1 LTRVEQKIQ
10 QQQGAPLMRVEN
22 LKTYLYTSKG
32 VVKAVDDVSF
42 DIMKGEILG
51 IVGESGSGKTMTALS
66 LMRLIPTPPA
76 KIVSGKI
83 ELDGEDLVSLPENK
97 MREIRGSKISMVFQD
112 PLTSLNPLMKVGSQ
126 IGEVLRVHNKQTTK
140 DEANQRAVE
149 LLKMVEIP
157 EAETRASQY
166 PFELSG
172 GMRQRVMIAIALAAN
187 PELIIADE
195 PTTNLDATIQA
206 QVLSLLKSAREKQG
220 TSILVIT
227 HNLGIIAWI
236 CDRVAVMYAGRVVE
250 SGPTKLVLEN
260 PLHPYTK
267 ALLKSVPRIDNE
279 RGKLETIPGEVPKLM
294 RLAPSCH
301 FNPRCPFAMSV
312 CTTTD
317 PMMVQAEPNHWVSC
331 FLFSEGKESKQEG
344 S

>member
-1 LTRVEQKIQ
+1 MEVQ
-10 QQQGAPLMRVEN
+10 N

-32 VVKAVDDVSF
+32 IVKAVDDVSF
-42 DIMKGEILG
+42 DIQKGEILG

-76 KIVSGKI
+76 KIVSGKMF
-83 ELDGEDLVSLPENK
+83 LDGEDLVSLTEDK
-97 MREIRGSKISMVFQD
+97 MREIRGSKLSMVFQD
-112 PLTSLNPLMKVGSQ
+112 PLTSLNPLMKVGAQ
-126 IGEVLRVHNKQTTK
+126 IGEVMRVHDKKTTK
-140 DEANQRAVE
+140 EEAHSRAVE
-149 LLKMVEIP
+149 LLKLVGIP

-172 GMRQRVMIAIALAAN
+172 GMRQRVMIAIALAAK

-227 HNLGIIAWI
+227 HNLGIVAWI

-250 SGPTKLVLEN
+250 LGPTKLVLQN
-260 PLHPYTK
+260 PLHPYTQ
-267 ALLKSVPRIDNE
+267 ALLKSVPRVDDE
-279 RGKLETIPGEVPKLM
+279 RGKLETIPGEVPKLVG
-294 RLAPSCH
+294 LVPSCH
-301 FNPRCPFAMSV
+301 FHPRCPYVMSV
-312 CTTTD
+312 CTSTD
-317 PMMVQAEPNHWVSC
+317 PSMIEAEPTHWVSC
-331 FLFSEGKESKQEG
+331 FLFSGKEKKP
-344 S
+344 

>member
-1 LTRVEQKIQ
+1 VEVQ
-10 QQQGAPLMRVEN
+10 N

-32 VVKAVDDVSF
+32 IVKAVDDVSF
-42 DIMKGEILG
+42 DIQRGEILG

-76 KIVSGKI
+76 RIVSGKML
-83 ELDGEDLVSLPENK
+83 LDGEDLVSLSEDK
-97 MREIRGSKISMVFQD
+97 MREIRGSKLSMIFQD
-112 PLTSLNPLMKVGSQ
+112 PLTSLNPLMKVGAQ
-126 IGEVLRVHNKQTTK
+126 IGEVMRVHDKRTTK
-140 DEANQRAVE
+140 EEAYSRAVE
-149 LLKMVEIP
+149 LLKLVGIP

-172 GMRQRVMIAIALAAN
+172 GMRQRVMIAIALAAK

-227 HNLGIIAWI
+227 HNLGIVAWI

-250 SGPTKLVLEN
+250 LGPTKLVLQN
-260 PLHPYTK
+260 PLHPYTQ
-267 ALLKSVPRIDNE
+267 ALLKSVPRADDE
-279 RGKLETIPGEVPKLM
+279 RGKLETIPGEVPKLVGLM
-294 RLAPSCH
+294 PSCH
-301 FNPRCPFAMSV
+301 FHPRCPYVMSV
-312 CTTTD
+312 CISTD
-317 PMMVQAEPNHWVSC
+317 PTMIEAEPTHWVSC
-331 FLFSEGKESKQEG
+331 FLFSEREKKS
-344 S
+344 